1 MSPRSGSIPWSR
13 LGFSIR
19 WASSIAAASAFC
31 SSSRKRRRR
40 SSLPGAFTSFPQ
52 ATCGRSCRR
61 RTSSPIMTSRA
72 TISTKLGDYGYFA
85 IALAVAIA
93 LLFAWVFIKGGYL
106 LTVLQLAMI
115 YGVFCVGL
123 NFFMGY
129 TGQASFGQN
138 AFAAIGGYGTAIL
151 CVEYGFEPVL
161 ALLVSMAIAG
171 IASVVVGYP
180 TLRLRGHYLAMA
192 TFALGLITYDLSVQW
207 TSLTQGYMGY
217 AGIPPLGIGPFT
229 VEDERLKLVCL
240 AIILVFGVWLSS
252 RLRHSRFGRALRAI
266 SSTELGAAALG
277 IRVPRYKL
285 LAFIIAALYASV
297 AGSLFAHTVGFI
309 SPEVFGLQMVV
320 VTFTML
326 YVGGIGT
333 VMGPAIGAVI
343 ASLLPEVVRS
353 TGRFQDIAYAAVL
366 ILMLIFVPK
375 GLSTLGSI
383 GRRRVVKAGAEG

>member
-1 MSPRSGSIPWSR
+1 
-13 LGFSIR
+13 
-19 WASSIAAASAFC
+19 
-31 SSSRKRRRR
+31 
-40 SSLPGAFTSFPQ
+40 
-52 ATCGRSCRR
+52 
-61 RTSSPIMTSRA
+61 MTSRA
-72 TISTKLGDYGYFA
+72 IISTKLGDYGYFA

-138 AFAAIGGYGTAIL
+138 AFAAIGGYGSAIL
-151 CVEYGFEPVL
+151 TVQYGWEPIL
-161 ALLVSMAIAG
+161 ALVVSMAVAG
-171 IASVVVGYP
+171 VAAVVVGYP

-192 TFALGLITYDLSVQW
+192 TFALGLITYDVSVQW
-207 TSLTQGYMGY
+207 TDLTQGYMGY
-217 AGIPPLGIGPFT
+217 SGIPPLGIGPFT
-229 VEDERLKLVCL
+229 VEDEKLKLICL

-333 VMGPAIGAVI
+333 VLGPAIGAVI

-383 GRRRVVKAGAEG
+383 GRRRAVKAGAEG

>member
-1 MSPRSGSIPWSR
+1 
-13 LGFSIR
+13 
-19 WASSIAAASAFC
+19 
-31 SSSRKRRRR
+31 
-40 SSLPGAFTSFPQ
+40 
-52 ATCGRSCRR
+52 
-61 RTSSPIMTSRA
+61 MTLRA
-72 TISTKLGDYGYFA
+72 IISTKLGAYGYFA

-93 LLFAWVFIKGGYL
+93 LLFAWVFFKGGYL

-138 AFAAIGGYGTAIL
+138 AFAAIGGYGSAIL
-151 CVEYGFEPVL
+151 TVQYGWEPIL
-161 ALLVSMAIAG
+161 ALVVSMAVAG
-171 IASVVVGYP
+171 VAAVVVGYP

-192 TFALGLITYDLSVQW
+192 TFALGLITYDVSVQW
-207 TSLTQGYMGY
+207 TDLTQGYMGY
-217 AGIPPLGIGPFT
+217 SGIPPLGIGPFT
-229 VEDERLKLVCL
+229 VEDDKLKLVCL
-240 AIILVFGVWLSS
+240 AVILALGVWVSS

-277 IRVPRYKL
+277 IRVSRYKL
-285 LAFIIAALYASV
+285 LAFIIAALYASA

-333 VMGPAIGAVI
+333 VLGPAIGAVI

-375 GLSTLGSI
+375 GLSTLASI
-383 GRRRVVKAGAEG
+383 GRRRPIKAGAEG

>member
-1 MSPRSGSIPWSR
+1 
-13 LGFSIR
+13 
-19 WASSIAAASAFC
+19 
-31 SSSRKRRRR
+31 
-40 SSLPGAFTSFPQ
+40 
-52 ATCGRSCRR
+52 
-61 RTSSPIMTSRA
+61 MTSRA
-72 TISTKLGDYGYFA
+72 IISTKLGDYGYFA

-138 AFAAIGGYGTAIL
+138 AFAAIGGYGSAIL
-151 CVEYGFEPVL
+151 TVQYGWEPIL
-161 ALLVSMAIAG
+161 ALVVSMAVAG
-171 IASVVVGYP
+171 VAAVVVGYP

-192 TFALGLITYDLSVQW
+192 TFALGLITYDVSVQW
-207 TSLTQGYMGY
+207 TDLTQGYMGY
-217 AGIPPLGIGPFT
+217 SGIPPLGIGPFT
-229 VEDERLKLVCL
+229 VEDDKLKLVCL
-240 AIILVFGVWLSS
+240 AVILAFGVWLSS

-333 VMGPAIGAVI
+333 VLGPAIGAVI

-383 GRRRVVKAGAEG
+383 GRRRALNAGAEG

>member
-1 MSPRSGSIPWSR
+1 
-13 LGFSIR
+13 
-19 WASSIAAASAFC
+19 
-31 SSSRKRRRR
+31 
-40 SSLPGAFTSFPQ
+40 
-52 ATCGRSCRR
+52 
-61 RTSSPIMTSRA
+61 MTSRA
-72 TISTKLGDYGYFA
+72 IISTKLGDYGYFA

-138 AFAAIGGYGTAIL
+138 AFAAIGGYGSAIL
-151 CVEYGFEPVL
+151 TVQYGWEPIL
-161 ALLVSMAIAG
+161 ALLVSMAVAG
-171 IASVVVGYP
+171 VAAVVVGYP

-192 TFALGLITYDLSVQW
+192 TFALGLITYDVSVQW
-207 TSLTQGYMGY
+207 TDLTQGYMGY
-217 AGIPPLGIGPFT
+217 SGIPPLGIGPFT
-229 VEDERLKLVCL
+229 VEDDKLKLICL
-240 AIILVFGVWLSS
+240 AVILAFGVWLSS

-285 LAFIIAALYASV
+285 LAFIIAAVYASV

-333 VMGPAIGAVI
+333 VLGPAIGAVI

-375 GLSTLGSI
+375 GLATLGSI
-383 GRRRVVKAGAEG
+383 GRRRALKAGAEG

>member
-1 MSPRSGSIPWSR
+1 MSPRSGSPPWSPQ
-13 LGFSIR
+13 GFSIH
-19 WASSIAAASAFC
+19 WASSTAAVSAF
-31 SSSRKRRRR
+31 SWSSRKPRRR
-40 SSLPGAFTSFPQ
+40 SSLPGASTFFPQ
-52 ATCGRSCRR
+52 ATCGPSCRR

-138 AFAAIGGYGTAIL
+138 AFAAIGGYGSAIL

-217 AGIPPLGIGPFT
+217 AGIPPLGIGRFT
-229 VEDERLKLVCL
+229 IEDERAKLVCL
-240 AIILVFGVWLSS
+240 MVFLVIGLWISG
-252 RLRHSRFGRALRAI
+252 RLRNSRFGRALRAI
-266 SSTELGAAALG
+266 SATEQGAAALG
-277 IRVPRYKL
+277 IRVSQYKL
-285 LAFIIAALYASV
+285 AAFVIAALYASA
-297 AGSLFAHTVGFI
+297 AGSLFAHVVGFI
-309 SPEVFGLQMVV
+309 S
-320 VTFTML
+320 
-326 YVGGIGT
+326 
-333 VMGPAIGAVI
+333 
-343 ASLLPEVVRS
+343 
-353 TGRFQDIAYAAVL
+353 
-366 ILMLIFVPK
+366 
-375 GLSTLGSI
+375 
-383 GRRRVVKAGAEG
+383 

>member
-1 MSPRSGSIPWSR
+1 
-13 LGFSIR
+13 
-19 WASSIAAASAFC
+19 
-31 SSSRKRRRR
+31 
-40 SSLPGAFTSFPQ
+40 
-52 ATCGRSCRR
+52 
-61 RTSSPIMTSRA
+61 MTSRA
-72 TISTKLGDYGYFA
+72 IIFTKLGGYGYFA

-93 LLFAWVFIKGGYL
+93 LLFAWVLLKGGYL

-138 AFAAIGGYGTAIL
+138 AFAAIGGYGSAIL
-151 CVEYGFEPVL
+151 TVQYGWEPIL
-161 ALLVSMAIAG
+161 ALVVSMAGAG
-171 IASVVVGYP
+171 VAAVVVGYP

-192 TFALGLITYDLSVQW
+192 TFALGLITYDVSVQW
-207 TSLTQGYMGY
+207 TDLTQGYMGY
-217 AGIPPLGIGPFT
+217 SGIPPLGVGPFT
-229 VEDERLKLVCL
+229 VEDDKLKLVCL
-240 AIILVFGVWLSS
+240 AVILAFGVWLSS

-277 IRVPRYKL
+277 IRVSRYKL
-285 LAFIIAALYASV
+285 LAFIIAALYASA

-333 VMGPAIGAVI
+333 VLGPAIGAVI

-383 GRRRVVKAGAEG
+383 GRRRALKAGAEG

>member
-1 MSPRSGSIPWSR
+1 
-13 LGFSIR
+13 
-19 WASSIAAASAFC
+19 
-31 SSSRKRRRR
+31 
-40 SSLPGAFTSFPQ
+40 
-52 ATCGRSCRR
+52 
-61 RTSSPIMTSRA
+61 MTSRA
-72 TISTKLGDYGYFA
+72 IISTKLGDYGYFA

-138 AFAAIGGYGTAIL
+138 AFAAIGGYGSAIL
-151 CVEYGFEPVL
+151 TVQYGWEPIL
-161 ALLVSMAIAG
+161 ALVVSMAIAG
-171 IASVVVGYP
+171 VAAVVVGYP

-192 TFALGLITYDLSVQW
+192 TFALGLITYDVSVQW
-207 TSLTQGYMGY
+207 TDLTQGYMGY
-217 AGIPPLGIGPFT
+217 SGIPPLGIGPFS
-229 VEDERLKLVCL
+229 VEDDKLKLVCL
-240 AIILVFGVWLSS
+240 AVILAFGVWLSS

-285 LAFIIAALYASV
+285 LAFIIAAVYASV

-333 VMGPAIGAVI
+333 IAGAALGALVI
-343 ASLLPEVVRS
+343 ALLPETVR
-353 TGRFQDIAYAAVL
+353 RFSEYQDLAYGAVL
-366 ILMLIFVPK
+366 ILILIYAPG
-375 GLSTLGSI
+375 GLASLS
-383 GRRRVVKAGAEG
+383 RLWSAKKEGA